1 MKTIRYIIALLLTI
15 SICVGLCLISTQSAS
30 ERVITLKKQNEAL
43 KTKIEGMDEKIS
55 DIENLMVATAEL
67 LITAT
72 DYQQALI
79 EELQDGDSILMDELE
94 RKQDKSDRGGEKRPN
109 YELSAAERDLVE
121 RVVMAEAGGEP
132 YEGQLL
138 VCQCILNAC
147 ELNNKRPAEI
157 VKKYSYARG
166 RPEPSESVVAAVSAV
181 FDRGETVT
189 DEPVIYFY
197 APGLVKS
204 KFHESQRYVM
214 SVGGHKFFAEGE
226 G

>member
-1 MKTIRYIIALLLTI
+1 MMKPIRYIIALLLTV
-15 SICVGLCLISTQSAS
+15 SICISLCLASVQSAS
-30 ERVITLKKQNEAL
+30 ERVITLQEQNKAL
-43 KTKIEGMDEKIS
+43 KKKIEGMDEKIS

-79 EELQDGDSILMDELE
+79 EELQDGDTVIMDELE

-132 YEGQLL
+132 YEGQVL

-147 ELNNKRPAEI
+147 RLNDKRPAEI
-157 VKKYSYARG
+157 VKMYAYARG
-166 RPEPSESVVAAVSAV
+166 RPEPSESIVAAVSAV
-181 FDRGETVT
+181 FDMGETVT
-189 DEPVIYFY
+189 DEPIIYFY

-204 KFHESQRYVM
+204 KFHESQRFVM
-214 SVGGHKFFAEGE
+214 EEGGHRFFAER
-226 G
+226 